1 MKNVRRTV
9 RLETLSEIYDI
20 PLQTLRR
27 WASKRKFPG
36 IIKRRGE
43 RRLYVNLSKFDEW
56 CNELNQEHTE
66 GVHSDGNSS

>member
-1 MKNVRRTV
+1 MKHPKKTV

-20 PLQTLRR
+20 PLLTLRK

-43 RRLYVNLSKFDEW
+43 RRIYVSLEKFDKW
-56 CNELNQEHTE
+56 CQEDSRDLRSE
-66 GVHSDGNSS
+66 VEK